1 MSQKYSFNYFLR
13 KIFVSKIFQF
23 LFIKIS
29 KSKFLRKVIFYLT
42 YKTNHWNKYKEIESN
57 NLIVSGP
64 GSIPGSNQ
72 TNNII
77 KHLDIFI
84 KYNKIKSIL
93 DMPCGDFSWMSKLI
107 QMNSNVLYTGYDI
120 VKEMI
125 DLNNK
130 RFSSDKIK
138 FFVKDIVEEKSFD
151 DFDFVFVRDF
161 FIHIMNDDIIKILNV
176 IKKSKIKFFACSSS
190 ANINFNKDVI
200 IGRYR
205 QLNIEIKPF
214 YLDKIFLKIS
224 EGLDDRYINIYKLD

>member
-77 KHLDIFI
+77 KNLDIFI